1 MKTSPRP
8 SQRRLRQWKR
18 RQRKKHH
25 VGEFQEL
32 GFALE
37 VRFHAELDDAAC
49 DAWLDALIEEVERMG
64 LAYGGGDTGG
74 FVSTWERGSVT
85 LAQRDALLAWV
96 RSYPGVSNAKAS
108 ELLDAWRDDSWVAAL

>member
-8 SQRRLRQWKR
+8 SQRRLKHWNR

-37 VRFHAELDDAAC
+37 VRFHTELDDAAC
-49 DAWLDALIEEVERMG
+49 DAWLDALIEVVERMG

-85 LAQRDALLAWV
+85 PAQRDALLAWA
-96 RSYPGVSNAKAS
+96 RSYPAVAEAHAS
-108 ELLDAWRDDSWVAAL
+108 ELLDAWHDDSWVAAL